1 VTIDYDSAGEGDYD
15 ANKSWLE
22 RQGHDLLSE
31 ADAMAAISS
40 ARTSGHRLRIDI
52 SSMKRTT
59 IARIVE
65 ALWENP
71 ATEPV
76 QFVYAPALY
85 EASSSGISNDMALQA
100 GPVTPFFG
108 GALRPTSTPLGLI
121 AGLGF
126 EPHRVLGLTE
136 LLEPAQVWAFL
147 AVSEDRR
154 FQAAVREVNLPT
166 LANQHNYVHEYDVRS
181 IADTYS
187 AVESL
192 VYAAGQSHRLVLAPS
207 GPKMFALVCMLV
219 AASATPQPPAVWRVG
234 GVRATAQAGLRAAGD
249 VVAVNVEVAR

>member
-1 VTIDYDSAGEGDYD
+1 MRVTDAVFSRLEPFDVNVGVCGYESRATYVSRALLESRSSNVTIDYDSAGEGDYD

-108 GALRPTSTPLGLI
+108 GALRPTSTP
-121 AGLGF
+121 
-126 EPHRVLGLTE
+126 
-136 LLEPAQVWAFL
+136 
-147 AVSEDRR
+147 
-154 FQAAVREVNLPT
+154 
-166 LANQHNYVHEYDVRS
+166 
-181 IADTYS
+181 
-187 AVESL
+187 
-192 VYAAGQSHRLVLAPS
+192 
-207 GPKMFALVCMLV
+207 
-219 AASATPQPPAVWRVG
+219 
-234 GVRATAQAGLRAAGD
+234 
-249 VVAVNVEVAR
+249 